1 MRRSLLNKQPDA
13 DILHLPNNKRAY
25 CTACSVP
32 NQSFARSR
40 RTGGLRQT
48 PSRSEEAA
56 SCIETQE
63 ETGYMKVYR
72 AEQIRNV
79 ALISHVGA
87 GKTSL
92 VDAALFDSG
101 AVTRQG
107 RVDDGTS
114 ISDYDP
120 DELKRRMSLN
130 AKVLPVEWKEHKINF
145 IDTPGYADFV
155 GEVKAGLRVA
165 DAALVVV
172 TAEKGVEVGTEL
184 TWQYADE
191 RNLPRMV
198 LVNKLDRENT
208 SFDNALESLRN
219 QFGLKVVPLQLPIG
233 EQANFKGVI
242 DLVTQKAYTFEGG
255 NKVQEVPIPAD
266 MQDRISTYREQLIES
281 AVESDDT
288 IMEKFLEGEELTD
301 EEILSVVK
309 EGTRTGQ
316 LIPVLCGSTAKN
328 IGVQTLLDAIVDY
341 LPSAADTVPEDTKAF
356 GDTLSMFVFKTAAAQ
371 VGTISH
377 FRVYTGS
384 LKPDMHVFNLQTKA
398 DERIGQIMIPRGKM
412 QENATEV
419 PAGDFGAVAK
429 LSNTHTGDTL
439 STSKDASPL
448 EPINFPEPTYTVAVF
463 PKSKADLDKMSNAL
477 ARVVEEDRTLRVTR
491 DPETADVLLSGLG
504 ESHLQIVIEGIK
516 RKYGVDLEAREPR
529 ISYRETI
536 RKKARANGRHK
547 RQSGGHGQFGDVW
560 LEIEPLPMDSPETFV
575 FEDRIVGGVV
585 PGQFIP
591 GVEKGVR
598 DSLKRGFI
606 SGNPMV
612 YVKVALVDG
621 KYHPVDSSAQSFE
634 IAASLG
640 MQEAVPLASPTILEP
655 IMTVTITVPEANMGD
670 IMSDINTKRGR
681 VLGMTPLGNGMQQIT
696 ANVPQAEMLHYATDL
711 RSITQGRGSFKME
724 FYQYEEV
731 PANIQQEII
740 ARYKKSQEAEK

>member
-1 MRRSLLNKQPDA
+1 
-13 DILHLPNNKRAY
+13 
-25 CTACSVP
+25 
-32 NQSFARSR
+32 
-40 RTGGLRQT
+40 
-48 PSRSEEAA
+48 
-56 SCIETQE
+56 
-63 ETGYMKVYR
+63 
-72 AEQIRNV
+72 
-79 ALISHVGA
+79 
-87 GKTSL
+87 
-92 VDAALFDSG
+92 

-107 RVDDGTS
+107 KVDEGSS
-114 ISDYDP
+114 IADYDP
-120 DELKRRMSLN
+120 DELKRSMTLH
-130 AKVLPVEWKEHKINF
+130 AKVLPVEWKNAKINF

-155 GEVKAGLRVA
+155 GEVKAALRVA

-191 RNLPRMV
+191 RNLPRIV

-208 SFDNALESLRN
+208 SFEQALETLRN
-219 QFGLKVVPLQLPIG
+219 RFGLKVVPLQLPIG
-233 EQANFKGVI
+233 EQAGFKGVV
-242 DLVTQKAYTFEGG
+242 DLVTQKGYTFEGG
-255 NKVQEVPIPAD
+255 NKVQEVAIPAD
-266 MQDRISTYREQLIES
+266 LKDRISSFRDQLIES

-288 IMEKFLEGEELTD
+288 IMEKFLEGEELSD

-309 EGTRTGQ
+309 QGTRTGQ
-316 LIPVLCGSTAKN
+316 LIPVLCGSASKN

-341 LPSAADTVPEDTKAF
+341 LPAAADAVPEDAQAF
-356 GDTLSMFVFKTAAAQ
+356 GNNLSVFVFKTAAAQ
-371 VGTISH
+371 VGTISN
-377 FRVYTGS
+377 FRVYSGT
-384 LKPDMHVFNLQTKA
+384 LKPDMHVFNQQTKA
-398 DERIGQIMIPRGKM
+398 DERIGQLILSRGKM
-412 QENATEV
+412 QENASEI

-429 LSNTHTGDTL
+429 LANTHTGDTL
-439 STSKDASPL
+439 ANSKDAGTPL
-448 EPINFPEPTYTVAVF
+448 EPINFPEPCFTVAVF

-477 ARVVEEDRTLRVTR
+477 ARVAEEDRTLRVAR
-491 DPETADVLLSGLG
+491 DPETAEVLLSGIG
-504 ESHLQIVIEGIK
+504 ESHLQITLEGIK
-516 RKYGVDLEAREPR
+516 RKYAVDLEARDQR

-560 LEIEPLPMDSPETFV
+560 LEIEPLPMGSEENFI
-575 FEDRIVGGVV
+575 FEDKIVGGVV
-585 PGQFIP
+585 PNQFIP

-598 DSLKRGFI
+598 ESLKRGFI
-606 SGNPMV
+606 SGNPLV

-634 IAASLG
+634 IAASYG

-655 IMTVTITVPEANMGD
+655 VMTATITVPEGNMGD

-681 VLGMTPLGNGMQQIT
+681 VLGMANSGNGIQQIT

-731 PANIQQEII
+731 PANVQQEII
-740 ARYKKSQEAEK
+740 AHHKKAEAEK

>member
-1 MRRSLLNKQPDA
+1 
-13 DILHLPNNKRAY
+13 
-25 CTACSVP
+25 
-32 NQSFARSR
+32 
-40 RTGGLRQT
+40 
-48 PSRSEEAA
+48 
-56 SCIETQE
+56 
-63 ETGYMKVYR
+63 MKVYR

-107 RVDDGTS
+107 KVDDGTS
-114 ISDYDP
+114 ISDFDP
-120 DELKRRMSLN
+120 DELKRHMSLN
-130 AKVLPVEWKEHKINF
+130 AKVLPVEWKNTKINF

-155 GEVKAGLRVA
+155 GEVKAALRVA

-208 SFDNALESLRN
+208 SFDQALDSLRK

-233 EQANFKGVI
+233 EQSAFRGVV
-242 DLVTQKAYTFEGG
+242 DLVSQKAFTFEGG
-255 NKVQEVPIPAD
+255 NKVQEIPVPAD
-266 MQDRISTYREQLIES
+266 LQDRISTYREQLIES

-288 IMEKFLEGEELTD
+288 IMEKFLEGEELSD
-301 EEILSVVK
+301 EEILSVIK
-309 EGTRTGQ
+309 LGTRSGQ
-316 LIPVLCGSTAKN
+316 LVPVLCASGSKN

-341 LPSAADTVPEDTKAF
+341 LPSAAETLPEDAGQF
-356 GDTLSMFVFKTAAAQ
+356 GNNLSLFVFKTAAAQ
-371 VGTISH
+371 VGTIST
-377 FRVYTGS
+377 FRAYSGT
-384 LKPDMHVFNLQTKA
+384 LKPDTHVFNVQTKA
-398 DERIGQIMIPRGKM
+398 DERMGQLITPRGKN
-412 QENATEV
+412 QEPATEI
-419 PAGDFGAVAK
+419 PAGDIGAVAK
-429 LSNTHTGDTL
+429 LANTHTGDTL
-439 STSKDASPL
+439 ASSKDITDTL
-448 EPINFPEPTYTVAVF
+448 EPINFPEPVYTVAVF
-463 PKSKADLDKMSNAL
+463 PKSQADLDKMSNAL
-477 ARVVEEDRTLRVTR
+477 SRVVEEDRTLRVTR
-491 DPETADVLLSGLG
+491 DPETAEVLLSGMG
-504 ESHLQIVIEGIK
+504 ESHIQIVVEGIK
-516 RKYGVDLEAREPR
+516 RKYGVDLEARDPR

-560 LEIEPLPMDSPETFV
+560 LEIEPLPRDGAETFV
-575 FEDRIVGGVV
+575 FEDKIVGGVV

-640 MQEAVPLASPTILEP
+640 MQEAVPQAGPTLMEP
-655 IMTVTITVPEANMGD
+655 VMTVTITVPETNMGD
-670 IMSDINTKRGR
+670 VMSDINTKRGR
-681 VLGMTPLGNGMQQIT
+681 VLGMTSLDNGMQQIT
-696 ANVPQAEMLHYATDL
+696 ANVPQAEMLHYASDL
-711 RSITQGRGSFKME
+711 RSMTQGRGTFKME

-731 PANIQQEII
+731 PANVQQEII
-740 ARYKKSQEAEK
+740 AQYKKENEK

>member
-1 MRRSLLNKQPDA
+1 
-13 DILHLPNNKRAY
+13 
-25 CTACSVP
+25 
-32 NQSFARSR
+32 
-40 RTGGLRQT
+40 
-48 PSRSEEAA
+48 
-56 SCIETQE
+56 
-63 ETGYMKVYR
+63 MKVYR

-92 VDAALFDSG
+92 VDAALYDSG

-107 RVDDGTS
+107 KVDDGS
-114 ISDYDP
+114 SVSDFDP

-130 AKVLPVEWKEHKINF
+130 AKVLPVEWKNTKINF

-198 LVNKLDRENT
+198 VINKLDRENT
-208 SFDNALESLRN
+208 SFDQALDSLRK
-219 QFGLKVVPLQLPIG
+219 QFGLKVVPLQIPVG
-233 EQANFKGVI
+233 EQAAFRGVV
-242 DLVTQKAYTFEGG
+242 DLVTQKAYTFEG
-255 NKVQEVPIPAD
+255 NKAQEIPVPAD
-266 MQDRISTYREQLIES
+266 QQDRISTYREQLIES

-288 IMEKFLEGEELTD
+288 IMEKFLEGEELSD

-309 EGTRTGQ
+309 LGTRSGQ
-316 LIPVLCGSTAKN
+316 LVPVLCAAGSKN

-341 LPSAADTVPEDTKAF
+341 LPSAAESVPEDAQAF
-356 GDTLSMFVFKTAAAQ
+356 EGNLSLFVFKTAAQQ
-371 VGTISH
+371 VGTIST
-377 FRVYTGS
+377 FRVYTGT
-384 LKPDMHVFNLQTKA
+384 LKPDTHVYNVQTRS
-398 DERIGQIMIPRGKM
+398 DERMGQLITPRGKT
-412 QENATEV
+412 QEPATEI
-419 PAGDFGAVAK
+419 PAGDIGAVAK

-439 STSKDASPL
+439 TSNKEATTPL
-448 EPINFPEPTYTVAVF
+448 EPINFPEPCYSVAVF
-463 PKSKADLDKMSNAL
+463 PKSQADLDKMSNAL
-477 ARVVEEDRTLRVTR
+477 ARVVEEDRTLRVSR
-491 DPETADVLLSGLG
+491 DAETGDVLLSGMG
-504 ESHLQIVIEGIK
+504 ESHLQIVVEGIK
-516 RKYGVDLEAREPR
+516 RKYGVDLETREPR

-536 RKKARANGRHK
+536 RKKAKAQGRHK

-560 LEIEPLPMDSPETFV
+560 LEIEPLPRDSEESFV
-575 FEDRIVGGVV
+575 FEDKIVGGVV
-585 PGQFIP
+585 PNQFIP

-598 DSLKRGFI
+598 EALKRGFI

-640 MQEAVPLASPTILEP
+640 MQEAVPQASPTILEP
-655 IMTVTITVPEANMGD
+655 VMTVTITVPEANMGD
-670 IMSDINTKRGR
+670 VMSDINTKRGR
-681 VLGMTPLGNGMQQIT
+681 VLGMNPVGNGMQQIT
-696 ANVPQAEMLHYATDL
+696 ANIPQAEMLHYATDL
-711 RSITQGRGSFKME
+711 RSITQGRGSFTME

-740 ARYKKSQEAEK
+740 TKYKKENEK

>member
-1 MRRSLLNKQPDA
+1 
-13 DILHLPNNKRAY
+13 
-25 CTACSVP
+25 
-32 NQSFARSR
+32 
-40 RTGGLRQT
+40 
-48 PSRSEEAA
+48 
-56 SCIETQE
+56 
-63 ETGYMKVYR
+63 MKVYT
-72 AEQIRNV
+72 AEHIRNV

-92 VDAALFDSG
+92 VDAALYDSG

-107 RVDDGTS
+107 KVDEGSS

-130 AKVLPVEWKEHKINF
+130 AKVLPVEWKNTKINF

-155 GEVKAGLRVA
+155 GEVKAALRVA

-208 SFDNALESLRN
+208 SFDTALDSLRK

-233 EQANFKGVI
+233 EQSGFRGVV
-242 DLVTQKAYTFEGG
+242 DLVSQKAYTFEGG
-255 NKVQEVPIPAD
+255 NKVQEIPVPAD
-266 MQDRISTYREQLIES
+266 LKDRISTYREQLIES
-281 AVESDDT
+281 AVESDDAV
-288 IMEKFLEGEELTD
+288 MEKFLEGEELSD
-301 EEILSVVK
+301 EEILSVIK
-309 EGTRTGQ
+309 QGTRTGQ
-316 LIPVLCGSTAKN
+316 LIPVLCGAGSKN
-328 IGVQTLLDAIVDY
+328 IGVQALLDAIVDY
-341 LPSAADTVPEDTKAF
+341 LPSGAEALPEDAKAF
-356 GDTLSMFVFKTAAAQ
+356 GDNLSLFVFKTAAAQ
-371 VGTISH
+371 VGTIST
-377 FRVYTGS
+377 FRVYSGT
-384 LKPDMHVFNLQTKA
+384 LKPDTHVYNVQTKA
-398 DERIGQIMIPRGKM
+398 DERIGQLIIQRGKM
-412 QENATEV
+412 QDTATEIL
-419 PAGDFGAVAK
+419 AGDIGAAAK
-429 LSNTHTGDTL
+429 FSNTHTGDTL
-439 STSKDASPL
+439 TGSKETTETLA
-448 EPINFPEPTYTVAVF
+448 PIDFPEPCYTVAVY
-463 PKSKADLDKMSNAL
+463 PRSQADLDKMSNAL

-491 DPETADVLLSGLG
+491 DPQTAEVLLSGMG
-504 ESHLQIVIEGIK
+504 ESHLQIAIEGIK
-516 RKYGVDLEAREPR
+516 RKYGVDLEARDPR
-529 ISYRETI
+529 VSYRETI

-560 LEIEPLPMDSPETFV
+560 LELEPLPMGGEENFI
-575 FEDRIVGGVV
+575 FEDKIVGGVV
-585 PGQFIP
+585 PNQYIP

-598 DSLKRGFI
+598 ESLKRGFI

-612 YVKVALVDG
+612 YIKVALVDG

-640 MQEAVPLASPTILEP
+640 MQEGVPQASPTLLEP
-655 IMTVTITVPEANMGD
+655 VMTVTITVPENNMGD
-670 IMSDINTKRGR
+670 VMSDINTKRGR
-681 VLGMTPLGNGMQQIT
+681 VLGMASLDNGMQQIT

-731 PANIQQEII
+731 PANVQHEII
-740 ARYKKSQEAEK
+740 AQYKKSQER

>member
-1 MRRSLLNKQPDA
+1 
-13 DILHLPNNKRAY
+13 
-25 CTACSVP
+25 
-32 NQSFARSR
+32 
-40 RTGGLRQT
+40 
-48 PSRSEEAA
+48 
-56 SCIETQE
+56 
-63 ETGYMKVYR
+63 MKVYR

-87 GKTSL
+87 GKTSF
-92 VDAALFDSG
+92 VDAALYDSG

-107 RVDDGTS
+107 KVDEGSS

-130 AKVLPVEWKEHKINF
+130 VKVLPVEWKNHKINF

-165 DAALVVV
+165 DSALVVV

-191 RNLPRMV
+191 RHLPRMV

-208 SFDNALESLRN
+208 SFDQALESLRKH
-219 QFGLKVVPLQLPIG
+219 FGLKVVPLQLPIG
-233 EQANFKGVI
+233 EQAAFRGVV
-242 DLVTQKAYTFEGG
+242 DLVSQKAYTFEGG
-255 NKVQEVPIPAD
+255 NKVQEIAVPAD
-266 MQDRISTYREQLIES
+266 LKERISTYRTQLIES

-288 IMEKFLEGEELTD
+288 LMEKFLEDEELSD
-301 EEILSVVK
+301 EEIVSVVK
-309 EGTRTGQ
+309 KGTRSGQ
-316 LIPVLCGSTAKN
+316 LIPVLCTAGSKN
-328 IGVQTLLDAIVDY
+328 IGVQTALDAIVEY
-341 LPSAADTVPEDTKAF
+341 LPNPVETLPEEAQDF
-356 GDTLSMFVFKTAAAQ
+356 GDTLSLFVFKTAAAQ
-371 VGTISH
+371 VGTISN
-377 FRVYTGS
+377 FRVYSGT
-384 LKPDMHVFNLQTKA
+384 LKSDTHAYNVRTRA
-398 DERIGQIMIPRGKM
+398 DERMAQLVTPRGKT
-412 QENATEV
+412 QESAAEI
-419 PAGDFGAVAK
+419 PAGDIGAVAK
-429 LSNTHTGDTL
+429 LSNTHAGDTL
-439 STSKDASPL
+439 VGSKDITTSLA
-448 EPINFPEPTYTVAVF
+448 PINFPDPCFTVAVF
-463 PKSKADLDKMSNAL
+463 PKSQADLDKMSNAL
-477 ARVVEEDRTLRVTR
+477 SRAAEEDRTLRVTR
-491 DPETADVLLSGLG
+491 DPETAEVLMSGMG
-504 ESHLQIVIEGIK
+504 ESHIQIVIEGIK
-516 RKYGVDLEAREPR
+516 RKYGVDLEVRDPR

-560 LEIEPLPMDSPETFV
+560 LEIEPLPREGDETFV
-575 FEDRIVGGVV
+575 FEDKIVGGVV
-585 PGQFIP
+585 PGQYIP

-640 MQEAVPLASPTILEP
+640 MQEAVPQASATILEP
-655 IMTVTITVPEANMGD
+655 IMTVTITVPENNMGD
-670 IMSDINTKRGR
+670 VMSDINTKRGR
-681 VLGMTPLGNGMQQIT
+681 VLGMASLGNGMQQIT

-711 RSITQGRGSFKME
+711 RSITQGRGSFTME

-731 PANIQQEII
+731 PANLQQELI
-740 ARYKKSQEAEK
+740 AQHKKAESEK